1 MENYGRII
9 SCGAISGYD
18 NKNEVITNYPLV
30 ITKRLTIKGFIYF
43 DYASKTEQAFKFID
57 ENLKLGKLK
66 THDMVF
72 QGLES
77 APEALKCLLEGKNTG
92 KVVVSLN
99 QNPKL

>member
-43 DYASKTEQAFKFID
+43 DYASKTE
-57 ENLKLGKLK
+57 
-66 THDMVF
+66 
-72 QGLES
+72 
-77 APEALKCLLEGKNTG
+77 
-92 KVVVSLN
+92 
-99 QNPKL
+99 